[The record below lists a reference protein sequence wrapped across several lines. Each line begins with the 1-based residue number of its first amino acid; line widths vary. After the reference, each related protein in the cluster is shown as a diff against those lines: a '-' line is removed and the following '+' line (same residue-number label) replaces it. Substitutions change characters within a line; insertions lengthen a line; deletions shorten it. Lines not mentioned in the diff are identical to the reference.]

1 METLTQAQRNLLQ
14 ATERLKQAMG
24 MSPTVKEIADALS
37 IQPPSVHEALRRLEE
52 KGYIR
57 RAPRKARSIEII
69 KSITPTST
77 RMVAVPIIG
86 KVAAGTPILATENRT
101 GDVMVPQ
108 NVVRGNC
115 FALEVQ
121 GDSMIEANIF
131 EGDYIVVRQQPIAEN
146 NDIIVAM
153 INDEVTVKRLFISED
168 RIELRP
174 ENSRLQ
180 PIHVGADEE
189 LKIVGKVLHVCSKAS
204 PVMTKQE
211 SGNVEIQSEGIY

>member
-1 METLTQAQRNLLQ
+1 MQKLTKTQINLLN
-14 ATERLKQAMG
+14 AITKLKESLG
-24 MSPTVKEIADALS
+24 MSPTVKEIANELS
-37 IQPPSVHEALRRLEE
+37 IQPPSVYEALRRLEN

-69 KSITPTST
+69 KSITPTT
-77 RMVAVPIIG
+77 MRMVAVQIIG

-101 GDVMVPQ
+101 EDVMVPQ
-108 NVVRGNC
+108 DVVRGNC

-146 NDIIVAM
+146 NDIVVAM
-153 INDEVTVKRLFISED
+153 IGDEATVKRLFISED

-174 ENSRLQ
+174 EKAGCNR
-180 PIHVGADEE
+180 
-189 LKIVGKVLHVCSKAS
+189 SK
-204 PVMTKQE
+204 
-211 SGNVEIQSEGIY
+211 

>member
-1 METLTQAQRNLLQ
+1 MQKLTKTQINLLN
-14 ATERLKQAMG
+14 AITKLKESLG
-24 MSPTVKEIADALS
+24 MSPTVKEIADELS

-77 RMVAVPIIG
+77 RMAAVPIIG

-101 GDVMVPQ
+101 GDVMVPK

-146 NDIIVAM
+146 NDIVVAM

-189 LKIVGKVLHVCSKAS
+189 LKIVGKVLHLCSKAS

-211 SGNVEIQSEGIY
+211 VLQHEYIKS

>member
-1 METLTQAQRNLLQ
+1 MDKLTQAQQNLLQ
-14 ATERLKQAMG
+14 AIERLKQAMG
-24 MSPTVKEIADALS
+24 MSPTVKEIAEELS

-57 RAPRKARSIEII
+57 RTPRKARSIEII
-69 KSITPTST
+69 KSITPTTT

-86 KVAAGTPILATENRT
+86 KVAAGTPILATENRI

-121 GDSMIEANIF
+121 GDSMIEADIF

-146 NDIIVAM
+146 NDIVVAM
-153 INDEVTVKRLFISED
+153 INDEATVKRLFISED

-211 SGNVEIQSEGIY
+211 ALQHEYIQP